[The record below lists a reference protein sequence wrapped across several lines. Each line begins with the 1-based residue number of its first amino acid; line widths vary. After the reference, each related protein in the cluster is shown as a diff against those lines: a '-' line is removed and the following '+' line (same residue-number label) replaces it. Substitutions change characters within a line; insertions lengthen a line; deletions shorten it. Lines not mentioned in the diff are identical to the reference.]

1 MAPVTCGRKTLCGC
15 SRLSR
20 TFAASAKEAMVIEDV
35 KFTNDVAEIDATNRA
50 V

>member
-1 MAPVTCGRKTLCGC
+1 MCGC

-20 TFAASAKEAMVIEDV
+20 TFAAGAEKAIVTEDV